1 MKEKNFTNKI
11 GLYEEEIMESKKCP
25 RCGIIANG
33 EEEIEE
39 KFGYRNMGDGR
50 KEPRIPQSHCRK
62 CRKEEIELQKIKSK
76 EF

>member
-1 MKEKNFTNKI
+1 METKNLTNKI
-11 GLYEEEIMESKKCP
+11 ELYEEEIMASKKCP

-50 KEPRIPQSHCRK
+50 EEPIIPQSHCRK
-62 CRKEEIELQKIKSK
+62 CRKEEIELQKIKNK
-76 EF
+76 NF